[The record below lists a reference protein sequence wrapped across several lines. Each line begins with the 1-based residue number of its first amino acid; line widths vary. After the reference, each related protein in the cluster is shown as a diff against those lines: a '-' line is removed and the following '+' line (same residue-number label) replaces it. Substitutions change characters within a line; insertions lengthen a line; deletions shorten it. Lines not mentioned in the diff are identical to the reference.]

1 MTVFCGPS
9 IWRQINVRTMGAM
22 MTAIVNAPATER
34 VIWAPIWN
42 DALIGRSRSLM
53 CTEFLKTDA
62 DIMVIIDDDIVFDP
76 DDFWKIVEG
85 ARETRGIYGGA
96 YVTRSTEPHITSR
109 ALADGKEQIFVEGP
123 ERRPVE
129 YQYLATGFWAMHRD
143 VLEAMIGAEFVDAD
157 GSHRI
162 DECTLGADRPFYPFF
177 APFQTLEEDGRRHYL
192 SEDWAFCNR
201 ARQLGFGIWVDL
213 SIILIHMGEYPYTVR
228 DLKTLKEPGLPST
241 GIDVVDV
248 AVSNNGTGD
257 PLLDSLIS
265 DIAEWTGDDVG
276 DIRRG
281 LQYGTGYLARLWEQR
296 GEQPEEDWYRRE
308 DVGLAYILD
317 LANWH
322 LRGQGVPAV
331 LASAVAGKRL
341 LDYGGGIGTW
351 AFRAARAGA
360 EVTLFEPNPIMR
372 EFVRWRAGKHGF
384 RIDVRDPAHDLIAI
398 GEYDAVSCWHVFE
411 HIDDPEFWL
420 AVLRGALKPGGLLI
434 SQSGFHDQTTPMHH
448 WHPDWEGALREH
460 GFVALE
466 EYDDVYRL
474 AEVAEGV
481 AA

>member
-1 MTVFCGPS
+1 
-9 IWRQINVRTMGAM
+9 MGAM
-22 MTAIVNAPATER
+22 LTAMVNAPETER

-62 DIMVIIDDDIVFDP
+62 DVMVIIDDDIVFDP

-85 ARETRGIYGGA
+85 ARDTHGVYSGL

-109 ALADGKEQIFVEGP
+109 AFADGTEQIIAAGP

-143 VLEAMIGAEFVDAD
+143 VVESMIDAEFVDAD
-157 GSHRI
+157 GKHRI
-162 DECTLGADRPFYPFF
+162 SLCEIGADRPFYPFF
-177 APFQTLEEDGRRHYL
+177 KPFDCIEENGKRHYL

-201 ARQLGFGIWVDL
+201 ARQLGFKCWADL
-213 SIILIHMGEYPYTVR
+213 SIILIHMGEYPYTVS

-257 PLLDSLIS
+257 PLLDTLVS
-265 DIAEWTGDDVG
+265 DIAEWGGDDVG
-276 DIRRG
+276 DTRRG
-281 LQYGTGYLARLWEQR
+281 LAYGTGYLFKLWEER
-296 GEQPEEDWYRRE
+296 GDQSEAEWYRRE

-317 LANWH
+317 LAYWH
-322 LRGQGVPAV
+322 LSGKGVPKEYAHI
-331 LASAVAGKRL
+331 VAGKRL

-351 AFRAARAGA
+351 ALRAARAGA
-360 EVTLFEPNPIMR
+360 DVTVYEPNPIMR
-372 EFVRWRAGKHGF
+372 EFLRWRADKHALTV
-384 RIDVRDPAHDLIAI
+384 DVTDFPEGEFDAI
-398 GEYDAVSCWHVFE
+398 SCWHVFE
-411 HIDDPEFWL
+411 HLENPEATL
-420 AVLRGALKPGGLLI
+420 AALSAMLKPSGLLI
-434 SQSGFHDQTTPMHH
+434 SQSGYHDQTTPMHH
-448 WHPDWEGALREH
+448 THEDWGAEIARQ

-466 EYDDVYRL
+466 DCADVYRL
-474 AEVAEGV
+474 AEVAEV